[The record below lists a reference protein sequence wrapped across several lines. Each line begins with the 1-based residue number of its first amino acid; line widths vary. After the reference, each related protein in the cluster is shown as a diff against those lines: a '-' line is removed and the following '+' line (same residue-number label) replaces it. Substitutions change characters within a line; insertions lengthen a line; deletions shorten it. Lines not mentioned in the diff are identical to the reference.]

1 MTRCLSSGTSQ
12 LPVVDT
18 VTDTS
23 VGQNSVPAIGTCT
36 HTCIQAGLDA
46 GFPGAVAAA
55 ASRLCVEATDMR
67 LEGGKPVLVVTGGD
81 AFVCLDAVSTA
92 VSDIAFEVVLDQDLV
107 FSGAHQML
115 LTDGE

>member
-1 MTRCLSSGTSQ
+1 
-12 LPVVDT
+12 
-18 VTDTS
+18 
-23 VGQNSVPAIGTCT
+23 
-36 HTCIQAGLDA
+36 
-46 GFPGAVAAA
+46 
-55 ASRLCVEATDMR
+55 MR